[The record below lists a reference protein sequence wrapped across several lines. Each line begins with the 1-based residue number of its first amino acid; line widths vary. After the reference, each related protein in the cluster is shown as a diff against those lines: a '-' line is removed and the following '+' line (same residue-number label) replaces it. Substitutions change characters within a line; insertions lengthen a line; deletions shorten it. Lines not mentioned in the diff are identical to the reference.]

1 MQFSTLQKLYKITKI
16 KIHALQ
22 KMQKNCSFQTSRTG
36 KIDFTQNMSDSK
48 ILEFS
53 HWGNVFTFF
62 YAILLVLDFRLA
74 IVKGEWLHHL
84 IVQTL
89 RNLTFV
95 HFFEGC
101 EKRVFIW
108 RFFRNLYMAWIFKEK
123 PLFFKSYF
131 VHVEQ
136 RNKKYKK

>member
-1 MQFSTLQKLYKITKI
+1 MPYKKW
-16 KIHALQ
+16 
-22 KMQKNCSFQTSRTG
+22 KNCSFRTSRTG
-36 KIDFTQNMSDSK
+36 KIDFTQNLSDSK

-53 HWGNVFTFF
+53 HWVNVFTFF
-62 YAILLVLDFRLA
+62 YVILLVLDFRLA
-74 IVKGEWLHHL
+74 IVKGDWLHHL

-136 RNKKYKK
+136 RNKKYKKWFIKLQ